1 MKGNRMSLLFRTGLL
16 TGMILCLSANALLAA
31 DDKTDEE
38 AEDGLPVYAGEE
50 IVVTESKEKVAT
62 ISSVASKVPVPLRE
76 TPASVSVVNRGL
88 IDHQSGVVLGDAL
101 RNVSGVNVQTVFG
114 VTDFFVIRGF
124 DSLSSGLVLTDG
136 AAEPE
141 ATFYN
146 LYNLDRV
153 EVLKGPGAFLYG
165 GNPLSG
171 SVNLSRKQPVFK
183 TMFQAKS
190 AYGPYRNLRGSV
202 DAGWA
207 DPARGVALRFNGLR
221 QASDNYRDDKSS
233 GIWALNPAVTLRNEK
248 TTATANFEYV
258 TSEYK
263 SDSGLPL
270 VGGELA
276 GVPRT
281 RSYQS
286 PFDVSDQEIF
296 RVRVDLRTRLS
307 PGVTLRNKL
316 YYTDFSWISN
326 GTLFSGVYPN
336 AEGSLDLFR
345 TLLLLDDRQ
354 KVLGNQ
360 FELVFSFATGP
371 ARHTLLA
378 GLELM
383 RWQDRFTL
391 DVAVLP
397 NLDLYE
403 PVETAALPFYVVPGQ
418 SRGADATSGVIA
430 PFVVDRIVFS
440 ELFQAYVGARFDR
453 IRYDDPVTSTSRGFH
468 ELSPMAGV
476 AMSPAEDV
484 TLYASAG
491 KAFAPPSS
499 LVAGPRDA
507 ESSTQFEAG
516 AKKYLVDNRL
526 HASLAVFD
534 LRKYDIGIPDETG
547 VTKQDGDQR
556 SRGLELEMM
565 ARPGGGC
572 HVFLTYAYSNAELTR
587 FTEMVAV
594 PTATGVQFRH
604 LDRSGNRPAFSP
616 RHIFN
621 IWSALGFENG
631 IELGLGARYVASQ
644 FIAEDNQY
652 SIGGVLTLDASMSY
666 RYRQATI
673 RINARNLTDRTYET
687 RGFGATSVIPAPP
700 FGIHSAVQVDL

>member
-1 MKGNRMSLLFRTGLL
+1 MSLLFRTGLL

-38 AEDGLPVYAGEE
+38 AGDDLPVYAGEE

-62 ISSVASKVPVPLRE
+62 IGSVASKIPVPLSE

-88 IDHQSGVVLGDAL
+88 IEHQSGVVLGDAL

-136 AAEPE
+136 ASEPE

-171 SVNLSRKQPVFK
+171 SVNLNRKQPVFK
-183 TMFQAKS
+183 RIFQARG
-190 AYGPYRNLRGSV
+190 AYGPFGNVRGSV
-202 DAGWA
+202 DAGWG
-207 DPARGVALRFNGLR
+207 DPARGAAVRFNGLR
-221 QASDNYRDDKSS
+221 QVSDNYRDDKSS

-263 SDSGLPL
+263 SDSGLP
-270 VGGELA
+270 VAGGQLA
-276 GVPRT
+276 AVPRT

-296 RVRVDLRTRLS
+296 RVRMDVQTRLS
-307 PGVTLRNKL
+307 PRVTLRNKL
-316 YYTDFSWISN
+316 YFTDFSWISN
-326 GTLFSGVYPN
+326 GTLFNGVYPN
-336 AEGSLDLFR
+336 AAGSQDLVR

-360 FELVFSFATGP
+360 SELVFSFSTGR

-383 RWQDRFTL
+383 RWQDTFTL

-397 NLDLYE
+397 NIDLFV
-403 PVETAALPFYVVPGQ
+403 PVETATLPYFVVPGQ
-418 SRGADATSGVIA
+418 SRAADATSGVVA

-440 ELFQAYVGARFDR
+440 DFFQAFAGVRFDR
-453 IRYDDPVTSTSRGFH
+453 IRYDDPVTSTSRAFN

-476 AMSPAEDV
+476 ALSPAEDL

-499 LVAGPRDA
+499 LVAGPRDV
-507 ESSTQFEAG
+507 ESATQFEAG

-556 SRGLELEMM
+556 SRGMELEVM

-572 HVFLTYAYSNAELTR
+572 HIFLTYAYSNAELTR
-587 FTEMVAV
+587 FTEMLAV
-594 PTATGVQFRH
+594 PTPTGMQFRH

-616 RHIFN
+616 RHILN
-621 IWSALGFENG
+621 VWSALGFDSG
-631 IELGLGARYVASQ
+631 IELGMGARYVGSQ

-652 SIGGVLTLDASMSY
+652 SIGGVLTLDASASY
-666 RYRQATI
+666 TYGHATV
-673 RINARNLTDRTYET
+673 RLNARNLTDREYET
-687 RGFGATSVIPAPP
+687 RGFGAMSVIPAPP
-700 FGIHSAVQVDL
+700 FGLYAAIQVDL

>member
-1 MKGNRMSLLFRTGLL
+1 MLNQLQRGLAAVILLGLL
-16 TGMILCLSANALLAA
+16 ANASYAA
-31 DDKTDEE
+31 DDKADED
-38 AEDGLPVYAGEE
+38 AGDDLPVYAGEE

-62 ISSVASKVPVPLRE
+62 IGSVASKIPVPLSE

-136 AAEPE
+136 ASEPE

-165 GNPLSG
+165 ANPLSG
-171 SVNLSRKQPVFK
+171 SVNLNRKQPVFE
-183 TMFQAKS
+183 TMFQARG
-190 AYGPYRNLRGSV
+190 AYGPFGSLRGTV
-202 DAGWA
+202 DGNWA
-207 DPARGVALRFNGLR
+207 DPAQGVAARFNGLR
-221 QASDNYRDDKSS
+221 QVSDNYRDDKHS

-258 TSEYK
+258 TSAYK
-263 SDSGLPL
+263 SDSGLP
-270 VGGELA
+270 VAGGQLA
-276 GVPRT
+276 DVPRT

-286 PFDVSDQEIF
+286 PFDVSDQEIL
-296 RVRVDLRTRLS
+296 RVRMDLQTRLS
-307 PGVTLRNKL
+307 PRVTLRNKL

-326 GTLFSGVYPN
+326 GTLFNGVYPN
-336 AEGSLDLFR
+336 AAGSLDLFR

-360 FELVFSFATGP
+360 FELVFSFSTGRV
-371 ARHTLLA
+371 RHTLLA

-383 RWQDRFTL
+383 RWTDRFTL

-397 NLDLYE
+397 NIDLFE
-403 PVETAALPFYVVPGQ
+403 PVETAALPYFKVPDQ
-418 SRGADATSGVIA
+418 SRSADAASGVVA

-440 ELFQAYVGARFDR
+440 DVFQAFVGGRFDR
-453 IRYDDPVTSTSRGFH
+453 IRYDDPVTSTSRAFD

-476 AMSPAEDV
+476 ALNPAEDL

-499 LVAGPRDA
+499 LIAGPRDV
-507 ESSTQFEAG
+507 ESATQFEAG

-526 HASLAVFD
+526 HASVAVFD
-534 LRKYDIGIPDETG
+534 LRKYGIGIPDETG

-572 HVFLTYAYSNAELTR
+572 HVFLTYAYSDAELTR
-587 FTEMVAV
+587 FTQMLAV
-594 PTATGVQFRH
+594 PTPTGMQFRH

-616 RHIFN
+616 RHILN
-621 IWSALGFENG
+621 VWSALGFDSG
-631 IELGLGARYVASQ
+631 VELGLGARYVASQ
-644 FIAEDNQY
+644 FIAEDNRF
-652 SIGGVLTLDASMSY
+652 SIGSVLTLDASASY
-666 RYRQATI
+666 TYKQATI
-673 RINARNLTDRTYET
+673 RLNARNLTDREYET
-687 RGFGATSVIPAPP
+687 RGFGAMSVIPAPP
-700 FGIHSAVQVDL
+700 FGLYSAIQVEL